1 MSTSE
6 QSLEFT
12 VSDEYWGQRLDQV
25 AAVAFSDFS
34 RSRLQA
40 WIKSGNLT
48 VDDQQ
53 AKAKDK
59 LQGGECLRLE
69 VVIETETH
77 SQPQP
82 MDLPIVFED
91 EHIIVLNKPHGLVV
105 HPGAGVPNGTLLNGL
120 LYAYPELAN
129 LPRAGIVHR
138 LDKQTSGI
146 MVVARSLLAH
156 TSLVKQLQDRS
167 LGREYEAVVMGQ
179 LTGGGTVDKPMGRH
193 PSHRLKMAVL
203 ESSTQAKEAVTHYR
217 LINRFPLYTHIRC
230 QLETGRTHQI
240 RVHLAHIKHPIV
252 GDPVYLGRQK
262 WLKGTQEPLKQH
274 LANFNRQALHAKK
287 LTLIHPQSA
296 ELMSWETELPED
308 MKQLLTALRADQAMA
323 L

>member
-1 MSTSE
+1 
-6 QSLEFT
+6 
-12 VSDEYWGQRLDQV
+12 
-25 AAVAFSDFS
+25 VAFSDFS

-129 LPRAGIVHR
+129 LPREGENTR
-138 LDKQTSGI
+138 
-146 MVVARSLLAH
+146 R
-156 TSLVKQLQDRS
+156 
-167 LGREYEAVVMGQ
+167 
-179 LTGGGTVDKPMGRH
+179 
-193 PSHRLKMAVL
+193 
-203 ESSTQAKEAVTHYR
+203 
-217 LINRFPLYTHIRC
+217 
-230 QLETGRTHQI
+230 
-240 RVHLAHIKHPIV
+240 
-252 GDPVYLGRQK
+252 
-262 WLKGTQEPLKQH
+262 
-274 LANFNRQALHAKK
+274 
-287 LTLIHPQSA
+287 
-296 ELMSWETELPED
+296 
-308 MKQLLTALRADQAMA
+308 
-323 L
+323 